1 MNKQIK
7 VIMGVILCG
16 ASSSGAFAKEKCSPA
31 KKLVDVAQSFYG
43 DQPDLTNVIHPK
55 LSVGMKGLNGHP
67 DPAHM
72 LYRFKSIENRLP
84 IIDGKV
90 VGLEAAVEWSKE
102 GELCSS
108 YKDGPLPETEEPTV
122 SLSVGFEF
130 PFRREDGIFSVKE
143 ITEGAKDGSKII
155 KSLAPSG
162 LGFAAPSL
170 KTFAV
175 VPNSDED
182 DLPELIFKRGEDLN
196 SVDIIR
202 SDRTQYVRLKDI
214 KSAKSDNLEIRGPYR
229 AFAFFK
235 IDPKEVAAQEA
246 KRLAALENAKN

>member
-84 IIDGKV
+84 IIYL
-90 VGLEAAVEWSKE
+90 VGRW
-102 GELCSS
+102 
-108 YKDGPLPETEEPTV
+108 
-122 SLSVGFEF
+122 
-130 PFRREDGIFSVKE
+130 
-143 ITEGAKDGSKII
+143 
-155 KSLAPSG
+155 
-162 LGFAAPSL
+162 
-170 KTFAV
+170 
-175 VPNSDED
+175 
-182 DLPELIFKRGEDLN
+182 
-196 SVDIIR
+196 
-202 SDRTQYVRLKDI
+202 
-214 KSAKSDNLEIRGPYR
+214 
-229 AFAFFK
+229 
-235 IDPKEVAAQEA
+235 
-246 KRLAALENAKN
+246 